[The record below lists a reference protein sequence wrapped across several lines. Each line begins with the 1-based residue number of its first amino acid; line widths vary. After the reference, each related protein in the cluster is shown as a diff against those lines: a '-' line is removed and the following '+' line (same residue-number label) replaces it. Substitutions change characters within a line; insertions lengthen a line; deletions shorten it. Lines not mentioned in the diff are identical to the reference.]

1 MRKKPSEYERFMAL
15 SDREKD
21 AEVAKYDR
29 EELGLPGKPLSRED
43 RALLERA
50 ARKPGHLKA
59 GQGTQRVL
67 VTIER
72 GLLKEA
78 DSTATKMHISRSEL
92 VARGLR
98 AAIACAG

>member
-1 MRKKPSEYERFMAL
+1 MRKKPTEYERFMAL
-15 SDREKD
+15 SDSEKD

-29 EELGLPGKPLSRED
+29 EMSLDDFKPLSREG
-43 RALLERA
+43 RALLARA
-50 ARKPGHLKA
+50 ARKPGRPKV
-59 GQGTQRVL
+59 GQGAQRVL
-67 VTIER
+67 LTIER

-78 DSTATKMHISRSEL
+78 DSAATKLHISRSEL